1 MQQAIC
7 PAQPQP
13 SAGTGRPATPA
24 PAPAFASLGDS
35 LPDMNLALATVRAQ
49 APTTPAP
56 TTRSMGLNDP
66 ICPECD
72 RPHKPGNPCG
82 PITPSAWTPPLDVAR
97 RVARDTLTAAEH
109 ADYTTGPSP
118 ACHAGSLEVAL
129 RQVLDAL
136 DAEGTPARAAMP
148 AQLLDL
154 LTAVR
159 DALDI
164 PHAAT
169 TGHDETRTE
178 ILTRRISHTVIALGN
193 VLDGAPLGIPWDT
206 AYLRDR
212 LAEHPAVG
220 YVTTEQARAA
230 LDAGTPWAD
239 AVTPPACAR
248 CAREFYE
255 TDQRPDGHARHAD
268 SPWCRRCI
276 DQCHDGGA
284 DHVCVICNRARYGRN
299 GTAS

>member
-13 SAGTGRPATPA
+13 IPRPATATPA
-24 PAPAFASLGDS
+24 PAFVRAAV
-35 LPDMNLALATVRAQ
+35 PDMQEALRRVRAQ
-49 APTTPAP
+49 APTTPTPAP
-56 TTRSMGLNDP
+56 APAGAQHDP
-66 ICPECD
+66 CPNCQL
-72 RPHKPGNPCG
+72 PHKPGNPCR
-82 PITPSAWTPPLDVAR
+82 P
-97 RVARDTLTAAEH
+97 AAGNGGNGGSDGNSDAGNGRNSDAPAED
-109 ADYTTGPSP
+109 ADDG
-118 ACHAGSLEVAL
+118 
-129 RQVLDAL
+129 QD
-136 DAEGTPARAAMP
+136 RA

-178 ILTRRISHTVIALGN
+178 ILARRIGHTVITLGN
-193 VLDGAPLGIPWDT
+193 VLDGARPDIPRDT

-212 LAEHPAVG
+212 LAEHPPVG

-230 LDAGTPWAD
+230 LDAGTTWAD
-239 AVTPPACAR
+239 AVTLPAPPACGR
-248 CAREFYE
+248 CKHRFDPADTAF
-255 TDQRPDGHARHAD
+255 DGHARHAD

-276 DQCHDGGA
+276 NQCHDGGA
-284 DHVCVICNRARYGRN
+284 DHACPICTP

>member
-7 PAQPQP
+7 PARPQP
-13 SAGTGRPATPA
+13 IPRPATA
-24 PAPAFASLGDS
+24 TPAPAFASAV
-35 LPDMNLALATVRAQ
+35 PDMQEALRRVRAQ
-49 APTTPAP
+49 APTTPTP

-72 RPHKPGNPCG
+72 RPHKPGNPCR
-82 PITPSAWTPPLDVAR
+82 P
-97 RVARDTLTAAEH
+97 AAGNGGSGGSDGNSDAGNGGNSDAPAED
-109 ADYTTGPSP
+109 ADDG
-118 ACHAGSLEVAL
+118 
-129 RQVLDAL
+129 QD
-136 DAEGTPARAAMP
+136 RA

-193 VLDGAPLGIPWDT
+193 VLDGAPLGIPWET

-230 LDAGTPWAD
+230 LDAGTTWAD
-239 AVTPPACAR
+239 AVTPPAPPACGR
-248 CAREFYE
+248 CDRTLDPADGRH
-255 TDQRPDGHARHAD
+255 DGHTRHAD

>member
-7 PAQPQP
+7 PARPQP
-13 SAGTGRPATPA
+13 IPRPATATPT

-56 TTRSMGLNDP
+56 TPAPAGAQHDP
-66 ICPECD
+66 CPNCQL
-72 RPHKPGNPCG
+72 PHKPGNPCR
-82 PITPSAWTPPLDVAR
+82 P
-97 RVARDTLTAAEH
+97 AAGNGGNGGSDGNSDAGNGRNSDAPAED
-109 ADYTTGPSP
+109 ADDG
-118 ACHAGSLEVAL
+118 
-129 RQVLDAL
+129 QD
-136 DAEGTPARAAMP
+136 RA

-154 LTAVR
+154 LTAIR

-178 ILTRRISHTVIALGN
+178 ILTRRIRHTVVALGN
-193 VLDGAPLGIPWDT
+193 VLDEGAPLGIPWET

-220 YVTTEQARAA
+220 YVTDAQARAA
-230 LDAGTPWAD
+230 LDEGATWAD
-239 AVTPPACAR
+239 AVTLPAPPACGR
-248 CAREFYE
+248 CDRTLDPADGRH
-255 TDQRPDGHARHAD
+255 DGHARHKG

-284 DHVCVICNRARYGRN
+284 DHVCVICNPARYGQN
-299 GTAS
+299 GTAT